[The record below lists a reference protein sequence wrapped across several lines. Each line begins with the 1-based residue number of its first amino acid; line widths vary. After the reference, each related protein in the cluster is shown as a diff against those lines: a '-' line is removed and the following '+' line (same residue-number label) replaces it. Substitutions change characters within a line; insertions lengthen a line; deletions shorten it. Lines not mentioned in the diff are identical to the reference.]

1 MEAVGRSAAKGELYG
16 MIKFGS
22 CTELYIPGEAEICV
36 KKGDTVRGGLTIVG
50 RLK

>member
-1 MEAVGRSAAKGELYG
+1 

-22 CTELYIPGEAEICV
+22 CTELYIPGDCEICV
-36 KKGDTVRGGLTIVG
+36 KKGDKVRGGLTVVG